1 MPHVRILRHYIHTSV
16 LIMSALE
23 GLLVGLAAYLG
34 HYTAFRDFPDF
45 WTHLPAA
52 SAFSIAIVLSMNAM
66 NVYEARIREGFSA
79 MMLRTAVSMFLLGT
93 MANAIL
99 AYFFPPVGMARGV
112 LLFSTTEAFVLVA
125 ILRWVSGYL
134 VSDDA
139 FKKRVLILGTGQ
151 RALKIATRMRRQYD
165 QRGYVL
171 LGFMEAQDASDLVS
185 EHGAKVLSVDEPLIE
200 YCRRMKVDEIVV
212 AIDERRRNVEARGG
226 LPLEELLECRLV
238 GIEVC
243 DVQAFIEREC
253 CMVDVELLR
262 PSWMVFSDGFVLN
275 VWRSTT
281 KRGFDVLISL
291 TLLLFALPIMLTT
304 TILIWAEGRFK
315 DPILYR
321 QVRVGLDGGMFEVL
335 KFRSMRVDAEQSG
348 NATWATKDD
357 PRITKIGNFI
367 RKSRIDELPQL
378 FNVLRG
384 DMSFVGPRPER
395 PVFVKELEEKVP
407 FYAQRHHVKPG
418 ITGWAQL
425 CYPYGAS
432 IEDAKQKLQY
442 DLYYLKNHSI
452 LLDLIIL
459 LQTVEVV
466 LVGEGAR

>member
-1 MPHVRILRHYIHTSV
+1 MPHVRILRHYIHTPV
-16 LIMSALE
+16 IIMSLVE
-23 GLLVGLAAYLG
+23 GLLIAAAAYLG
-34 HYTAFRDFPDF
+34 HYTAFQQFPEV
-45 WTHLPAA
+45 WGHLTPALT
-52 SAFSIAIVLSMNAM
+52 FSIAIVLSMNAM
-66 NVYEARIREGFSA
+66 NVYESRIREGYPA
-79 MMLRTAVSMFLLGT
+79 MLLRTAISMFLLGT
-93 MANAIL
+93 MAVAML
-99 AYFFPPVGMARGV
+99 AYFFPPLGMARGV
-112 LLFSTTEAFVLVA
+112 LLFSTAEAFVLVA
-125 ILRWVSGYL
+125 AFRWITGQL
-134 VSDDA
+134 VSEDA
-139 FKKRVLILGTGQ
+139 FKKRVVVFGTGQ
-151 RALKIATRMRRQYD
+151 RALKIATRMRRRYD
-165 QRGYVL
+165 RRGFVL
-171 LGFMEAQDASDLVS
+171 LGFIKAQDTTDLVS
-185 EHGAKVLSVDEPLIE
+185 ESGAKVVSYDEPLVE
-200 YCRRMKVDEIVV
+200 YCNRLKVDEIVV

-226 LPLEELLECRLV
+226 MPLDELLECRLV

-253 CMVDVELLR
+253 SMVDVDLLR

-275 VWRSTT
+275 VWRSMT
-281 KRGFDVLISL
+281 KRGFDVLASL
-291 TLLLFALPIMLTT
+291 ILLLFTFPIMLVTAF
-304 TILIWAEGRFK
+304 LIWVEGRFK

-321 QVRVGLDGGMFEVL
+321 QVRVGLDSRMFEVL
-335 KFRSMRVDAEQSG
+335 KFRSMRVDAETPGSEV
-348 NATWATKDD
+348 WADEDESRST
-357 PRITKIGNFI
+357 RIGNLI
-367 RKSRIDELPQL
+367 RNSHIDELPQL

-395 PVFVKELEEKVP
+395 PVFVKELEEQIP

-432 IEDAKQKLQY
+432 IDDAKQKLQY